1 MANTASK
8 QYRPPADPQKLYA
21 AISPT
26 VLSAGYHP
34 AATGF
39 RYRPLKP
46 RVAEFYFWYIAG
58 GAGSI
63 CLDGQWTSFS
73 RGDFL
78 VLKPG
83 QRYQEETADVE
94 DPSRVYFSYMMPF
107 DRTSAKLTR
116 ELAAWLPTRIACPT
130 PARAESLFAEL
141 LETFTVV
148 TDRRPLRLRI
158 LAMEILDLVF
168 ASVGAAGIDLTARQR
183 SIVRQ
188 ASEFIE
194 QNLLRSISPE
204 DVAEHAGV
212 SASHLFALF
221 RRQVGCSPIRYQTEL
236 RLRAA
241 SRMLIEGR
249 SVTDAARETG
259 FTSLH
264 YFSRLFRK
272 RLGMSPSVFARRI
285 RSK

>member
-1 MANTASK
+1 MANTASP
-8 QYRPPADPQKLYA
+8 QYRPPADPQMLYA

-26 VLSAGYHP
+26 VLSSGYHP
-34 AATGF
+34 AAPGF
-39 RYRPLKP
+39 RYRPLQS
-46 RVAEFYFWYIAG
+46 RVLEFYFWYIAG

-63 CLDGQWTSFS
+63 RLDGRWTSFS

-83 QRYQEETADVE
+83 QRYQEETADMD
-94 DPSRVYFSYMMPF
+94 DPSRVHFSYIRPF
-107 DRTSAKLTR
+107 GRSSAKLTR

-141 LETFTVV
+141 IETFTVT

-168 ASVGAAGIDLTARQR
+168 ASVGAAGVDQTARQR
-183 SIVRQ
+183 RIIRR

-194 QNLLRSISPE
+194 QNFSRSISPE
-204 DVAEHAGV
+204 EIAEHAGG

-221 RRQVGCSPIRYQTEL
+221 RRQVGFSPIRYQTEI

-249 SVTDAARETG
+249 SVTAAARETG

-272 RLGMSPSVFARRI
+272 RLGMSPSSFARRI